1 MPPKKAKRGSSDAD
15 DESDDYK
22 RKRVKNNEAVKKC
35 RLQARQRTQQTF
47 TRVSVL
53 KEENQVLEEKVKTLT
68 KELQN
73 FWRIFPVKR
82 MILIRNEC
90 KSHHLEA
97 DFASPEVRDAL
108 SRSMLRGAD
117 V

>member
-73 FWRIFPVKR
+73 
-82 MILIRNEC
+82 EC
-90 KSHHLEA
+90 KSHGLEA
-97 DFASPEVRDAL
+97 EFATPKVRDAL